1 MGRLYLNKA
10 FSFFFLKA
18 DEDGNMP
25 TGETVCWDMSPALVG
40 TKLSG
45 SPTPLPS
52 LWPLWRPHLL
62 KKGQAPIEL

>member
-1 MGRLYLNKA
+1 MRMETCQLRRLC
-10 FSFFFLKA
+10 A
-18 DEDGNMP
+18 DG
-25 TGETVCWDMSPALVG
+25 MSPAPVG
-40 TKLSG
+40 TKLSD